1 MSKLIDLT
9 GQRFGR
15 LIVVCRGEDLTPK
28 SGGRKVRWY
37 CKCDC
42 GNDALVTTQ
51 NLLRG
56 VTKSCGCFARDYDRN
71 TFTTDM
77 TGWVMKEHG
86 VKDSK
91 VKVINLYKFDKNGAE
106 WNCVC
111 ECGNHFVANGRYL
124 RRGRIKSCGCS
135 LNPNIVDMT
144 GWVMKEHGVPDS
156 RITVVKY
163 IGTSNDRKALW
174 ECVCECGKVFI
185 ANGKEIRSGHTLSC
199 GCLKVE
205 RTISANTT
213 HGESASRLYKIYA
226 GMKDR
231 CYNKN
236 NKRYDIY
243 GQKGIKIC
251 DEWLNSYEAF
261 RDWAMSNGYK
271 EDLTIDR
278 INSNGNYCPENC
290 RWTTA
295 EVQANNTSR
304 NHLLTY
310 NGETKTMSQWAKEVG
325 LSYYTLRN
333 RINCLGW
340 NVDKSLTTPPRKIK
354 RGCDK

>member
-9 GQRFGR
+9 GQKFGR
-15 LIVVCRGEDLTPK
+15 LTVICRGEDLTPK
-28 SGGRKVRWY
+28 SGGRKVRWC

-86 VKDSK
+86 VEDSK
-91 VKVINLYKFDKNGAE
+91 VRVINLYKFDKNGAE
-106 WNCVC
+106 WN
-111 ECGNHFVANGRYL
+111 
-124 RRGRIKSCGCS
+124 
-135 LNPNIVDMT
+135 
-144 GWVMKEHGVPDS
+144 
-156 RITVVKY
+156 
-163 IGTSNDRKALW
+163 
-174 ECVCECGKVFI
+174 CVCECGKVFI

-205 RTISANTT
+205 RTISAHTT

-278 INSNGNYCPENC
+278 INSNGNYCPDNC

-310 NGETKTMSQWAKEVG
+310 DGETKTMSQWAKEVG